1 MRRTVRFRLVRRN
14 FYILLGTTMLFIRT
28 ISAVGTTVTTAGF
41 INTPP
46 VVIARKLVGSALDAA
61 RMVGIQDLR
70 ESRSFLGQ
78 VKLFQMAAVHEFHET
93 PVERLLIR
101 LARHADV
108 EDDAERVGAVPD
120 RRWAEP

>member
-14 FYILLGTTMLFIRT
+14 FYILLGTMLFIRT
-28 ISAVGTTVTTAGF
+28 ISTVGTTVTTAGL

-46 VVIARKLVGSALDAA
+46 VVIARKLVGSALHAA

-78 VKLFQMAAVHEFHET
+78 VKLFQTAAVHEFHEA
-93 PVERLLIR
+93 PVERLLVR

-108 EDDAERVGAVPD
+108 EDDAERIGAVPD